1 MYKRQKLEN
10 LKLFHTCGL
19 GILSQY
25 SKNIAFNDVHII
37 PNAAKGR
44 VLSGHDDGFHF
55 MGCSGLLKIE
65 NCSWAGLM
73 DDPINIHGTCSR
85 IMEVLSPT
93 RIKCKFMQD
102 MSEGM
107 EWGRPDEMIG
117 FIEHNTMRTVATGK
131 MNKFEALNKAEFII
145 ELSAPL
151 PAGVEAVSYTHLTL
165 PTT

>member
-1 MYKRQKLEN
+1 
-10 LKLFHTCGL
+10 
-19 GILSQY
+19 
-25 SKNIAFNDVHII
+25 
-37 PNAAKGR
+37 
-44 VLSGHDDGFHF
+44 
-55 MGCSGLLKIE
+55 
-65 NCSWAGLM
+65 M

-107 EWGRPDEMIG
+107 EWGRPDETIG
-117 FIEHNTMRTVATGK
+117 FIEHKTMRTVATGK

-151 PAGVEAVSYTHLTL
+151 PAGVEAGYV
-165 PTT
+165 